1 MDPQKKSLSATE
13 QDAARR
19 QRWWAEAERLDPTRL
34 VFLDECGTHLAH
46 TRAYARAP
54 RGERAV
60 GRVPRNRGAVTTVLA
75 SLTPDGVGPTRT
87 VVGGTTKDVFLAYL
101 DEDLGPRLEPGQVV
115 VLDNLGAHRVAA
127 VRDAVEARGATLLY
141 LPAYSPD
148 FNPIELVFGT
158 LKTALR
164 RAGARTR
171 EELTAAIRA
180 ALAAITPEQAR
191 ACFGHCG
198 YHLPDQPFR
207 QP

>member
-1 MDPQKKSLSATE
+1 VDAQKKSLSATE
-13 QDAARR
+13 QNPARR
-19 QRWWAEAERLDPTRL
+19 QAWWAEATTLDPARF

-87 VVGGTTKDVFLAYL
+87 LTGGTTKDVFLSYL
-101 DEDLGPRLEPGQVV
+101 AEELGPTLAPGQIV

-127 VRDAVEARGATLLY
+127 VREAVEARGATLLY

-171 EELTAAIRA
+171 EGLETAIRTV
-180 ALAAITPEQAR
+180 LAAITPAQAR
-191 ACFGHCG
+191 ACFAHCG

>member
-1 MDPQKKSLSATE
+1 MDAKKKSLSASE
-13 QDAARR
+13 QDADRR
-19 QRWWAEAERLDPTRL
+19 QAWWAETVTLDPTRL

-54 RGERAV
+54 RGARAV

-75 SLTPDGVGPTRT
+75 SLTPAGAGPTRT
-87 VVGGTTKDVFLAYL
+87 LTGGTTKEVFLSYL
-101 DEDLGPRLEPGQVV
+101 EEELGPTLEPGQVV
-115 VLDNLGAHRVAA
+115 VLDNLGAHRAAA
-127 VRDAVEARGATLLY
+127 VRDAVEKRGATLHF

-171 EELTAAIRA
+171 DELETAIRT

-191 ACFGHCG
+191 ACYAHCG
-198 YHLPDQPFR
+198 YHLPNQPFR
-207 QP
+207 QL

>member
-1 MDPQKKSLSATE
+1 VDAQKKSLSAVE

-19 QRWWAEAERLDPTRL
+19 QAWWTEAAAVDPTRF
-34 VFLDECGTHLAH
+34 VFLDECGAHLAH

-54 RGERAV
+54 RGARAT

-75 SLTPDGVGPTRT
+75 SLTPTGVGPTQT
-87 VVGGTTKDVFLAYL
+87 LSGGTTKEVFLSYL
-101 DEDLGPRLEPGQVV
+101 TDELGPTLEPGQIV
-115 VLDNLGAHRVAA
+115 VLDNLGAHRATA
-127 VRDAVEARGATLLY
+127 VRAAVEARGAALLY

-171 EELTAAIRA
+171 EGLETAIRT
-180 ALAAITPEQAR
+180 ALAAITPTQAR
-191 ACFGHCG
+191 AYFAHCG
-198 YHLPDQPFR
+198 YHLPDQDFR
-207 QP
+207 LP

>member
-1 MDPQKKSLSATE
+1 MDTQKKSLSATE
-13 QDAARR
+13 QNPALR
-19 QRWWAEAERLDPTRL
+19 QAWWAETAAFDPTRF

-54 RGERAV
+54 RGVRAV

-75 SLTPDGVGPTRT
+75 SLSAAGVGPTRT
-87 VVGGTTKDVFLAYL
+87 VLGGTTKEGFLAYL
-101 DEDLGPRLEPGQVV
+101 HEELGPSLEPGQIV

-127 VRDAVEARGATLLY
+127 VRDVVEARGATLHF

-148 FNPIELVFGT
+148 FTPIELVFGT

-171 EELTAAIRA
+171 AGLDAAIRT
-180 ALAAITPEQAR
+180 ALDAITPAQTR
-191 ACFGHCG
+191 ACFAHCG
-198 YHLPDQPFR
+198 YHLTDQDFR